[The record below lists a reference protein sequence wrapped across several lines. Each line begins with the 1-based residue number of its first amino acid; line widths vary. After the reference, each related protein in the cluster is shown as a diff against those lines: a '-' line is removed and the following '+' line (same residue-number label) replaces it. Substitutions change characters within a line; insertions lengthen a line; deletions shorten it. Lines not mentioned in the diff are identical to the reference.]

1 MWLMPLCHPT
11 KAKAVANTAEYPTAA
26 HTPHA
31 HAPPPEVQQLRRRQE
46 LHERAAEEDRVSR
59 NRQGRVAFQERHG
72 EHSVDP
78 YAHRCQEYPE
88 VTDKARAPG
97 SQPLVED
104 HPHPNDGESDAH
116 YAPTCG
122 PLMPE
127 Y

>member
-1 MWLMPLCHPT
+1 MRLMPLCHPT
-11 KAKAVANTAEYPTAA
+11 KAKAVANTAEYPTDA
-26 HTPHA
+26 HTP
-31 HAPPPEVQQLRRRQE
+31 PPQVQQLRRGQE
-46 LHERAAEEDRVSR
+46 QHEWTAEEDRVSR
-59 NRQGRVAFQERHG
+59 NRQGRVAFQEWHG

-88 VTDKARAPG
+88 VPDKARAPG

-104 HPHPNDGESDAH
+104 HPHPDDGESDAH

-127 Y
+127 H